1 MPVEDDHIRDVL
13 TRVRAIAVVG
23 ASPKPERPSHD
34 VMTFLQARGY
44 RILPI
49 NPGQAGRE
57 ILGETVYANLASAPK
72 PVDMVDIF
80 RRSDSVGPV
89 VDEAIAIGAR
99 VIWMQIGVVD
109 KHAAERAR
117 EAGLTVVMNRCP
129 KIEIARLGL

>member
-117 EAGLTVVMNRCP
+117 EAGLTVIMNRCP

>member
-34 VMTFLQARGY
+34 VITFLQARGY